1 MATHAILA
9 EKSVSISALR
19 SNPAQYFRDQPIAV
33 LNHNKPAGYVIGAEL
48 FEEMMRLIGDKE
60 EARVFR
66 GRFRPSGAELAE
78 YCRKGAEE
86 LSEAKRE
93 DLEEFTQW

>member
-1 MATHAILA
+1 MNVNT
-9 EKSVSISALR
+9 VSGNVNADSGIMNTDSGK
-19 SNPAQYFRDQPIAV
+19 F
-33 LNHNKPAGYVIGAEL
+33 GAEL
-48 FEEMMRLIGDKE
+48 FEMMRLIGDKE

-78 YCRKGAEE
+78 YCGKGAEE
-86 LSEAKRE
+86 LSEAKLE